1 MHFEKGAA
9 QALSLQIQSAEH
21 WTHWRQRVHAG
32 SAESSRKETAMNPD
46 QMEQRIQARE
56 KLSYEQRQLKALEDI
71 ADALLAIRS
80 ILVTMSSEQPR
91 RRPY

>member
-1 MHFEKGAA
+1 LKG
-9 QALSLQIQSAEH
+9 S
-21 WTHWRQRVHAG
+21 
-32 SAESSRKETAMNPD
+32 AMNPD

-80 ILVTMSSEQPR
+80 ILVSMSSDQPR

>member
-1 MHFEKGAA
+1 
-9 QALSLQIQSAEH
+9 
-21 WTHWRQRVHAG
+21 
-32 SAESSRKETAMNPD
+32 MNPD

-80 ILVTMSSEQPR
+80 ILVSMSSDQPR